1 MEKKILLLCVSSQSV
16 INFRKTLIKKL
27 QAENY
32 SVSVVAF
39 DEDYKKDVQDL
50 GVAFYCIQDK
60 NRGLNPLKILSLK
73 SKYYKLIKDISPDIV
88 FSFMLKPNTF
98 GVMGAKKAGVKKIF
112 SMVEGAGDVFI
123 KNTLKWKVIR
133 FVVCLLYKQAF
144 KSSNKVFFLN
154 NDDKNEFV
162 NRKLIKEEQGEIIH
176 GIGVDLVFLCGH
188 YEGIDER
195 VLEEIVTDYV
205 SIGDYV
211 LTGGELP
218 SMVMI
223 DAISRFVPGVL
234 SNEESAQFE
243 SFQDNLLEYPQYSRP
258 AEWMGKKVPDVL
270 LSGHH
275 ANVEKWRREQSI
287 LRTLL
292 RRPELLEDAQLSK
305 KEKQYLAKLQQELA
319 KELETN
325 EVF

>member
-1 MEKKILLLCVSSQSV
+1 MHYHVLTLFPDMITQGLGTSIIGRAMDQGIIRLTATNIRDFSKNKHMKVDDYPYGGGAGMVMQAQPVYAAYQNVLEQIGYKPRVIYLTPQGSV
-16 INFRKTLIKKL
+16 FN
-27 QAENY
+27 Q
-32 SVSVVAF
+32 
-39 DEDYKKDVQDL
+39 
-50 GVAFYCIQDK
+50 
-60 NRGLNPLKILSLK
+60 
-73 SKYYKLIKDISPDIV
+73 
-88 FSFMLKPNTF
+88 
-98 GVMGAKKAGVKKIF
+98 
-112 SMVEGAGDVFI
+112 SMVEDFA
-123 KNTLKWKVIR
+123 
-133 FVVCLLYKQAF
+133 
-144 KSSNKVFFLN
+144 
-154 NDDKNEFV
+154 
-162 NRKLIKEEQGEIIH
+162 KEE
-176 GIGVDLVFLCGH
+176 DLVFLCGH

-234 SNEESAQFE
+234 SNEESAQFG

-275 ANVEKWRREQSI
+275 ANIEKWRREQSI

-292 RRPELLEDAQLSK
+292 RRPELLEGAELSK
-305 KEKQYLAKLQQELA
+305 KEKQYLAKLRQEL
-319 KELETN
+319 LEN
-325 EVF
+325 E